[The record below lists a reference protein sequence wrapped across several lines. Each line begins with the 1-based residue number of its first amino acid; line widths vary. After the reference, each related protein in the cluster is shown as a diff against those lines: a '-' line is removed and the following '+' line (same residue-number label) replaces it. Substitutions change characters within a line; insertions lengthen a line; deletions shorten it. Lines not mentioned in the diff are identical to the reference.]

1 MYQLSNRKYYRDG
14 SDFGVSALPNRM
26 RYIFM
31 GFSII
36 KNYTFNPSTK
46 EVVFLCDNTACLKP
60 CSKSECKHTFDVSH
74 AKNFKEVAPG
84 KYMEMEEKKDDTG
97 TSS

>member
-1 MYQLSNRKYYRDG
+1 M
-14 SDFGVSALPNRM
+14 
-26 RYIFM
+26 
-31 GFSII
+31 I
-36 KNYTFNPSTK
+36 KFENTEEHTK